1 MNELFSEFDSVSK
14 EEWIAQ
20 AKKDL
25 RGKDFDQN
33 LKSAL
38 WDRLAIDP
46 FYTLEDR
53 VAESFPTEFQAKSEI
68 PGLPPRIWGNVVSV
82 LPGDTNSSILNAL
95 ENGADGLVLHLN
107 GFENLDELVK
117 GVFPEYISIWI
128 KPIGNPLFVL
138 NTFLGWIEKIDLDP
152 EKLQGGFLWTPS
164 DLVFEQNEVFQLGV
178 ELFTEIFELTDAFPN
193 FKAFALKSSRYSESG
208 ANPLDALIFTL
219 GELIEIIDQAQIKPE
234 KVFKKALL
242 EVSIGDAHFG
252 EIARLKTFREIVSML
267 AGQYEVELES
277 KELSLFSQTSDWS
290 KSILDINT
298 NLIRQTYE
306 AMAGVFGGANFL
318 WVRPFEEEN
327 CTEQERRIARN
338 VSLILRD
345 EAYLDKMI
353 DPAAGSYY
361 LEKLQE
367 KITQEIQSGLL
378 DLEKNGGWMAALNS
392 GEIHSRVRAYRE
404 KIQNKV
410 LDKNLSK
417 IGANKYPASEKL
429 RNDYPFHD
437 FEEKSFE
444 LKPTRATYLFELLNQ
459 QL

>member
-14 EEWIAQ
+14 EEWIAK

-33 LKSAL
+33 LKSTL
-38 WDRLAIDP
+38 WDRLKIDP
-46 FYTLEDR
+46 FYTVEDR
-53 VAESFPTEFQAKSEI
+53 VGVSFPTEFHSKSEI
-68 PGLPPRIWGNVVSV
+68 PGLSPRIWGNVVSV
-82 LPGDTNSSILNAL
+82 IPGDTNNSILNSL
-95 ENGADGLVLHLN
+95 ENGADGLVLNLN
-107 GFENLDELVK
+107 GFENLDELLT
-117 GVFPEYISIWI
+117 GVLPEYISIWI
-128 KPIGNPLFVL
+128 KPNGNPLLVL
-138 NTFLGWIEKIDLDP
+138 NNFLGWIEKIGLAPDN
-152 EKLQGGFLWTPS
+152 LQGGLLWSPS
-164 DLVFEQNEVFQLGV
+164 DLVFDQNERFQLGV
-178 ELFTEIFELTDAFPN
+178 ELLTEIFELTESFQN
-193 FKAFALKSSRYSESG
+193 FKTFALKSSRYSESG
-208 ANPLDALIFTL
+208 ANPMDALIFTL
-219 GELIEIIDQAQIKPE
+219 GELIEIIDQAQIKPS
-234 KVFKKALL
+234 KVFKKAIL

-252 EIARLKTFREIVSML
+252 EIARLKAFREIVSML
-267 AGQYEVELES
+267 AGQYEIVLEA
-277 KELSLFSQTSDWS
+277 KELSLIAKTSGWS

-327 CTEQERRIARN
+327 CSDQERRIARN

-345 EAYLDKMI
+345 EAYLDKVM

-361 LEKLQE
+361 LEKLQ
-367 KITQEIQSGLL
+367 KNITQEIQFGLQN
-378 DLEKNGGWMAALNS
+378 LEKNGGWMAALNS
-392 GEIHSRVRAYRE
+392 GEIHSGVKAFRE
-404 KIQNKV
+404 KIQNEV
-410 LDKNLSK
+410 LDKKLSK

-429 RNDYPFHD
+429 RNDNPFQD